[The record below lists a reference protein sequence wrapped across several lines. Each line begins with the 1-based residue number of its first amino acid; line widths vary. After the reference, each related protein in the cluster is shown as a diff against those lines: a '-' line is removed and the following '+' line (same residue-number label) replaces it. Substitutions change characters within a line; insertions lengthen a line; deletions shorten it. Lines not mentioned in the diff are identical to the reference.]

1 MKNKI
6 LRKDDILGG
15 TLKQNLDR
23 ITKSYYDRNGIV
35 EKKSDKPT
43 QKVRL
48 SDNRKNSR

>member
-23 ITKSYYDRNGIV
+23 ITKSYNDRNGIA
-35 EKKSDKPT
+35 EKQPAKST
-43 QKVRL
+43 QKTRL
-48 SDNRKNSR
+48 SDSNRKGR